1 MDTNPLFTAALGLVP
16 PWCVVRTDFRPDQ
29 RLLEMRVDFKPG
41 SRFAC
46 PDCGGKDCGVHDTVE
61 KRWRHMDFFQHQ
73 AFIVA
78 RVPRVQCP
86 GCGVRLI
93 AVPWARPGSGFT
105 VLMEGLILEMSRS
118 TPVRNIAQLL
128 RVSDNR
134 IWRVIQYYVDDAVSR
149 MDCSQVT
156 VVGVDETSAKKRH
169 DYISCFF
176 DMTHKR
182 LVFATE
188 GREHQVVATF
198 ARFLGEHGGDASAV
212 TEVSCDMSPAFIKGV
227 RESLPEANVTFD
239 KFHVSKILGD
249 AVERVRRSEWRSDKT
264 VKGGRYALLKN
275 PANLTPFQRE
285 QLKDI
290 TSRNAAL
297 AEVYRMKETFRDLYR
312 QPDIIAAKGF
322 LKGWIAAAMNS
333 TLKPLIKA
341 AKSINNR
348 SNGILRWYTT
358 RMTNAV
364 LEGLNS
370 LLQAAKRKARGYR
383 LHRTFMTLAYLIAG
397 KLDLR
402 VPSPFTCVSATH

>member
-1 MDTNPLFTAALGLVP
+1 
-16 PWCVVRTDFRPDQ
+16 
-29 RLLEMRVDFKPG
+29 
-41 SRFAC
+41 
-46 PDCGGKDCGVHDTVE
+46 
-61 KRWRHMDFFQHQ
+61 MDFFQHQ

-78 RVPRVQCP
+78 RVPRISCKT
-86 GCGVRLI
+86 CGVRLI
-93 AVPWARPGSGFT
+93 TVPWARAGSGFT
-105 VLMEGLILEMSRS
+105 LLMEGLILEMSRS

-134 IWRVIQYYVDDAVSR
+134 VWRVIQHYVDDAVAR
-149 MDCSQVT
+149 IDCSQVT

-176 DMTHKR
+176 DMSAKR

-188 GREHQVVATF
+188 GREHQVVASF
-198 ARFLGEHGGDASAV
+198 ARFVGEHGGDASAV

-227 RESLPEANVTFD
+227 RDFLPNAAVTFD
-239 KFHVSKILGD
+239 RFHVSKILGD
-249 AVERVRRSEWRSDKT
+249 AVERVRRTEWRMDKT
-264 VKGGRYALLKN
+264 VKGGRFALLKN
-275 PANLTPFQRE
+275 PVNLTVRQRA
-285 QLKDI
+285 QLADI

-312 QPDIIAAKGF
+312 QPDFTSAKGF
-322 LKGWIAAAMNS
+322 LKGWIATAMNS
-333 TLKPLIKA
+333 KLKPLVKA

-348 SNGILRWYTT
+348 AAGILRWYTT

-364 LEGLNS
+364 LEGMNS

-383 LHRTFMTLAYLIAG
+383 LHKTFITMAYLIAG

-402 VPSPFTCVSATH
+402 APSPFGSCLHATH

>member
-1 MDTNPLFTAALGLVP
+1 V
-16 PWCVVRTDFRPDQ
+16 
-29 RLLEMRVDFKPG
+29 
-41 SRFAC
+41 
-46 PDCGGKDCGVHDTVE
+46 
-61 KRWRHMDFFQHQ
+61 
-73 AFIVA
+73 
-78 RVPRVQCP
+78 
-86 GCGVRLI
+86 
-93 AVPWARPGSGFT
+93 
-105 VLMEGLILEMSRS
+105 
-118 TPVRNIAQLL
+118 
-128 RVSDNR
+128 
-134 IWRVIQYYVDDAVSR
+134 
-149 MDCSQVT
+149 
-156 VVGVDETSAKKRH
+156 
-169 DYISCFF
+169 
-176 DMTHKR
+176 
-182 LVFATE
+182 VFATE
-188 GREHQVVATF
+188 GREHQVVAAF

-227 RESLPEANVTFD
+227 REFLPEAEVTFD

-312 QPDIIAAKGF
+312 QPDIVAAKGF
-322 LKGWIAAAMNS
+322 LKGWIATAMNS

-348 SNGILRWYTT
+348 ARGILRWYTT

-383 LHRTFMTLAYLIAG
+383 LHRTFITMAYLIAG

-402 VPSPFTCVSATH
+402 APSPFACMTATH